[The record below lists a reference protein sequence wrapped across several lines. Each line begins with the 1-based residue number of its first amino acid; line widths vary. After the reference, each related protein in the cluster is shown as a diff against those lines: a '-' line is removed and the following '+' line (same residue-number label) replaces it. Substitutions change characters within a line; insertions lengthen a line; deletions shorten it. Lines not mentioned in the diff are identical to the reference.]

1 MPGNTRMPG
10 VMKGLAS
17 LLLVLGFILV
27 VIVIRKIAVFI
38 EIIFVLVVLVLFV
51 IFFFDVVGDG
61 IKGHWMRLRNFHFA
75 LTLGAAQ
82 DFSFFHFVFIHIDF
96 SGTFGAA
103 EHVSILRFDFQPAQL
118 AIPGP
123 INRRIIYPAKE
134 ASVEARSPA
143 IQCNSTPSMKE

>member
-1 MPGNTRMPG
+1 MPG

-27 VIVIRKIAVFI
+27 VIFIRKIAVFI
-38 EIIFVLVVLVLFV
+38 EIIFVLVVLVVLVLFV

-75 LTLGAAQ
+75 LALGAAQ

-96 SGTFGAA
+96 SGTVGAA
-103 EHVSILRFDFQPAQL
+103 EHVSILRFDFSRHSLQSRDPSTGVL
-118 AIPGP
+118 YT
-123 INRRIIYPAKE
+123 RRRKLLSRLIHRLF
-134 ASVEARSPA
+134 SVTQHLR
-143 IQCNSTPSMKE
+143 

>member
-1 MPGNTRMPG
+1 MPG

-27 VIVIRKIAVFI
+27 VIFIRKIAVFI

-134 ASVEARSPA
+134 ASVEAHSPA
-143 IQCNSTPSMKE
+143 IQCNSTSSMKE